1 LDKGKKMLKFESQD
15 EIEVYAGDTGF
26 ICFKAESWMEKEPR
40 IVALTIGQFRKV
52 IKNADQLILDAEE
65 AKRRKESYDL

>member
-1 LDKGKKMLKFESQD
+1 MLKFEPQD

-26 ICFKAESWMEKEPR
+26 ICFKAENWMDENPR

-52 IKNADQLILDAEE
+52 IKNADELIADAEE
-65 AKRRKESYDL
+65 AKKQHEEEAKNEANS

>member
-1 LDKGKKMLKFESQD
+1 MLKFEPQD

-26 ICFKAESWMEKEPR
+26 ICFKAESWMDKEPR

-52 IKNADQLILDAEE
+52 IKNADELISDAEQ
-65 AKRRKESYDL
+65 AKKQHEELEK